1 MPLSDALASG
11 VGITPAYSTL
21 KHLVGKTAK
30 KHHRSNGGSKRHHRR
45 HHPYDDSNSDDATGE
60 TASSSQQQK
69 KSTDTKWMTL
79 DKIDPERYYRRK
91 IVGRGD
97 LMTQFNNQV
106 QVIGEK
112 SQYGDP
118 TVPEFKQRG
127 PRRLG
132 GAQPGSE
139 MLNFYPMPTIYA
151 LVKAVQILRTRP
163 TNITNP
169 GFDETIQLNIEQQP
183 GIFMDGRVFVL
194 EAELQMYYKDVPWET
209 PTTGLGV
216 KYRKLISPV
225 NNVLPSLFKSI
236 IVTANNQPVITYEYS
251 TTDYMRTVFQ
261 STLPPY
267 KNGDLSVQ
275 GFFKETAGHLAE
287 YDGLTE
293 AIADANP
300 PKNSKN
306 EGRQE
311 LLRMFWKGQKV
322 KLRANIRFP
331 ITEALDKTPL
341 NSANRIGFTFQRNPN
356 TFYLLSAPDNAAAT
370 APHPKDCATKAV
382 DCKIRINEL
391 KIKTRML
398 EYDKTVLEQYVNSYT
413 DQFPDTYLFTFHQ
426 VHYHSYQSGDLFYQ
440 IQVTTDTVPD
450 RLAFALRHKEARL
463 GNILLNPYILYRLP
477 AGTKWQITVN
487 DGAKQFD
494 PFETTYDQ
502 YEQMREALNRD
513 TQQPLISYYD
523 YMVNDES
530 PTSDCQY
537 NLYCDTLTMTQKN
550 EDGSIAQDTRQAA
563 VTIKLMLQSP
573 NRLPANMD
581 LMINKYDIRRLA
593 IQNEGVILKNYP
605 Q

>member
-1 MPLSDALASG
+1 MPLSDALAGG
-11 VGITPAYSTL
+11 VGITPAYATL
-21 KHLVGKTAK
+21 KHLVGKTTK
-30 KHHRSNGGSKRHHRR
+30 GQHHRR
-45 HHPYDDSNSDDATGE
+45 STRRHQRRQHPYDSSDDTMDTT
-60 TASSSQQQK
+60 TAAASDGSRK
-69 KSTDTKWMTL
+69 KNTTTWMTL
-79 DKIDPERYYRRK
+79 DKIDPERYYKRK

-106 QVIGEK
+106 PVIGEK
-112 SQYGDP
+112 SQYGDT

-132 GAQPGSE
+132 GNQPGSE
-139 MLNFYPMPTIYA
+139 MLNFYPMPTIHG
-151 LVKAVQILRTRP
+151 LVKAVQILQTRP

-194 EAELQMYYKDVPWET
+194 EAELQMYYKDVPWDT
-209 PTTGLGV
+209 TNTGLSV

-225 NNVLPSLFKSI
+225 NNVLPSLFKSV

-251 TTDYMRTVFQ
+251 TTDYMQTVFQ
-261 STLPPY
+261 STLAPY
-267 KNGDLSVQ
+267 RNGDMSVQ
-275 GFFKETAGHLAE
+275 GFYKETAGHLAE

-293 AIADANP
+293 AADDATP
-300 PKNSKN
+300 PTNSKN
-306 EGRQE
+306 QGRQE
-311 LLRMFWKGQKV
+311 LLRMFWDGKKV

-331 ITEALDKTPL
+331 ITESLDKTPL

-356 TFYLLSAPDNAAAT
+356 TFYLLSAPNNASAT
-370 APHPKDCATKAV
+370 DPHPKDCATKAA

-398 EYDKTVLEQYVNSYT
+398 EYDKPVLERYVNTYT

-426 VHYHSYQSGDLFYQ
+426 IHYHSYQSGDLFYN

-487 DGAKQFD
+487 DGAKQFE

-513 TQQPLISYYD
+513 TQEPLISYYD
-523 YMVNDES
+523 YQVNDTS
-530 PTSDCQY
+530 TTSDCQY

-563 VTIKLMLQSP
+563 VTIKLQLQSP

-581 LMINKYDIRRLA
+581 LMINKYDIRRLS
-593 IQNEGVILKNYP
+593 IQTEGVILKNYP

>member
-1 MPLSDALASG
+1 MPLSDALGSGG

-21 KHLVGKTAK
+21 KHIVGKTAK
-30 KHHRSNGGSKRHHRR
+30 IHQHRASSSSKRHQRR
-45 HHPYDDSNSDDATGE
+45 HHPYDNNSYDTTSE
-60 TASSSQQQK
+60 TAAAAASN
-69 KSTDTKWMTL
+69 TTKWMTL

-132 GAQPGSE
+132 GNQPGSE

-216 KYRKLISPV
+216 KYRKMILPV
-225 NNVLPSLFKSI
+225 NNVLPSLFKSV
-236 IVTANNQPVITYEYS
+236 IVTANNQPVITYECS

-267 KNGDLSVQ
+267 KNGELSVQ

-293 AIADANP
+293 ASDDNTP
-300 PKNSKN
+300 PTNSKN
-306 EGRQE
+306 QGRQE

-356 TFYLLSAPDNAAAT
+356 TFYQLSAPENASAD
-370 APHPKDCATKAV
+370 PKDCATKAV

-398 EYDKTVLEQYVNSYT
+398 EYDKPVLERYVNTYT

-426 VHYHSYQSGDLFYQ
+426 IHYHSYQSGDLFYQ

-463 GNILLNPYILYRLP
+463 GNILLNQYILYRLP

-494 PFETTYDQ
+494 PFENTYDQ

-513 TQQPLISYYD
+513 TQEPLISYYD

-593 IQNEGVILKNYP
+593 IQNEGIILKNYP